1 MQTAASL
8 HGILRGGGYHRPMQP
23 ARPTN
28 GGVRAGY
35 LCSLLSAIL
44 LIFLGLTTPPAVHH
58 TIQHLTMAVYKRL
71 DAAAAAMTAAKTST
85 LKPRTLM
92 SLEQPF
98 QRPLRPR
105 RSSGSPKEND
115 TNLHIT
121 TINLNRDRFKR
132 SLSQQEHNPTR
143 ITNGPAG

>member
-8 HGILRGGGYHRPMQP
+8 HGLLRGGRYHQPMQP

-35 LCSLLSAIL
+35 LRSLLLSTIL
-44 LIFLGLTTPPAVHH
+44 LIFLSLTTPPAVHH

-71 DAAAAAMTAAKTST
+71 DAAAAAKTATKTST

-92 SLEQPF
+92 LDMYCV
-98 QRPLRPR
+98 
-105 RSSGSPKEND
+105 RS
-115 TNLHIT
+115 H
-121 TINLNRDRFKR
+121 
-132 SLSQQEHNPTR
+132 SQ
-143 ITNGPAG
+143 